1 MSFETKIEKYAKLAV
16 VTGVNIQKGQLL
28 VINADVDCAWF
39 VRKVV
44 KAAYE
49 AGAGEVVVNYN
60 DGEVTKM
67 RYENASDDTL
77 SHFYVW
83 QYAQRKEYI
92 EKNCAFLSIGSPNPQ
107 LLSHIDSA
115 KLQKAQMAER
125 KVMNPLRY
133 YTSTNQGQWSVEL
146 LPNPTWAKMVYP
158 DLDEKE
164 AMDCLWEAIFA
175 CCRIEDDNDPIADW
189 AKHSSE
195 VVDHGKKLNSYQFK
209 QLHFKNDL
217 GTDLVV
223 ELVADHCWEGGK
235 EFTPNNVGFVP
246 NLPTEE
252 IFCMPHRDK
261 VNGKVYATKPLS
273 IQGKL
278 VEDFWFEFKDGKV
291 VDYGASKNL
300 ASLEN
305 LLNMDEGAK
314 HLGEVALISYDS
326 PISNTNTLFYNGLID
341 ENASCHLALGNCYPY
356 NVKGGSTMSQEELET
371 RGANFSLIHCD
382 FMFGSAD
389 LSVIGIDQDGKE
401 VVVFENGNF
410 VF

>member
-16 VTGVNIQKGQLL
+16 VTGVNIQEGQLL
-28 VINADVDCAWF
+28 VINADVDCAWY
-39 VRKVV
+39 VRKVA

-49 AGAGEVVVNYN
+49 AGAGEVVVNWN
-60 DGEVTKM
+60 DTKIDKL
-67 RYENASDDTL
+67 RYEYAEDEIL
-77 SHFYVW
+77 KQFAHWHFV
-83 QYAQRKEYI
+83 QKQEHI
-92 EKNCAFLSIGSPNPQ
+92 ERGCAFLSIASPNPT
-107 LLSHIDSA
+107 LLSDIDSS
-115 KLQKAQMAER
+115 KIRLVQMA
-125 KVMNPLRY
+125 MSNAMQSLRY
-133 YTSTNQGQWSVEL
+133 YTSANHGQWSIEL
-146 LPNPTWAKMVYP
+146 LPNETWAKMVYP
-158 DLDEKE
+158 DLTASEAVEK
-164 AMDCLWEAIFA
+164 LWEMIFK
-175 CCRIEDDNDPIADW
+175 CCRIEEDNDPIADW
-189 AKHSSE
+189 KKHSSLI
-195 VVDHGKKLNSYQFK
+195 VAHGQQLNRYQFK
-209 QLHFKNDL
+209 QLHFKNSL

-223 ELVADHCWEGGK
+223 ELVQNHRWEGGK
-235 EFTPNNVGFVP
+235 EFTPDNVGFVP

-252 IFCMPHRDK
+252 IFCMPHKDR

-291 VDYGASKNL
+291 VNYGAKTNL

-326 PISNTNTLFYNGLID
+326 PISKTNTLFYNGLID

-356 NVKGGSTMSQEELET
+356 NIEGGSQMSEEELKAL
-371 RGANFSLIHCD
+371 GANFSMTHCD
-382 FMFGSAD
+382 FMFGSKD
-389 LSVIGIDQDGKE
+389 LSVIGIASDGQE

>member
-28 VINADVDCAWF
+28 VINADVDCAWY
-39 VRKVV
+39 VRLVV

-49 AGAGEVVVNYN
+49 AGASEVVVNWN
-60 DGEVTKM
+60 DGQVNKM
-67 RYENASDDTL
+67 RYEYANDDVL
-77 SHFYVW
+77 AYFYQW
-83 QYAQRKEYI
+83 QYAQKKEYI
-92 EKNCAFLSIGSPNPQ
+92 DKNCAFLSIGSPDPT
-107 LLSHIDSA
+107 LLSHIDSH
-115 KLQKAQMAER
+115 KLKLAQMATSQG
-125 KVMNPLRY
+125 MQALRY
-133 YTSTNQGQWSVEL
+133 YTASNQGQWSVEL
-146 LPNPTWAKMVYP
+146 LPNPVWAKLVYP
-158 DLDEKE
+158 DLGEQA
-164 AMDCLWEAIFA
+164 AMDKLWEAIFE
-175 CCRIEDDNDPIADW
+175 CCRILDDNDPIADW
-189 AKHSSE
+189 KVHSQS
-195 VVDHGKKLNSYQFK
+195 VVEHGKKLNAYQFK
-209 QLHFKNDL
+209 QLHFKNSR

-223 ELVADHCWEGGK
+223 ELVEDHRWEGGL
-235 EFTPNNVGFVP
+235 EYTPNQVGFVP

-252 IFCMPHRDK
+252 IFCMPHKDR
-261 VNGKVYATKPLS
+261 VNGKVYATKPLN

-291 VDYGASKNL
+291 IDYGASGNL

-314 HLGEVALISYDS
+314 HLGEVALISDNS
-326 PISNTNTLFYNGLID
+326 PISNTKTLFYNGLID

-356 NVKGGSTMSQEELET
+356 NIAGGSQMSEEELKAK
-371 RGANFSLIHCD
+371 GANFSMTHCD

-389 LSVIGIDQDGKE
+389 LSVIGIDNQGNE